1 MERPW
6 ESCPMPDAE
15 ESIVR
20 RAQAGDRDAFRVLF
34 ERYRDPLYGYV
45 RRMVGSDDLAA
56 DLTQDAF
63 LRAYQSLSRL
73 KSAGAFHTWLYQ
85 IATNRV
91 RDHWKSPRREALSL
105 EAAAEGGE
113 QGIQPADPSPGP
125 ERVAV
130 REGLR
135 VAVASAVERLSPEH
149 REVVLLHHIGG
160 MDVRAIAGALGVA
173 EGTVK
178 SRLGRARADL
188 RRRLAAWIEE

>member
-1 MERPW
+1 
-6 ESCPMPDAE
+6 MPDAE